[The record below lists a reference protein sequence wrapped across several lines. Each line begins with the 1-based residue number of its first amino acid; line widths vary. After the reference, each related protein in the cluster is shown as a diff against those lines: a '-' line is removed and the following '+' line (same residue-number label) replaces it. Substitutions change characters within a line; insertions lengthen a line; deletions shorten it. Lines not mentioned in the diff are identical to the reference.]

1 MRSLALKLAFSLAT
15 LVLGAGCASYVPFT
29 QELRDQHKLEAKHLK
44 NLQFYN
50 SHEIKLR
57 REFDRAGG
65 HVTPGH
71 KLLVIAGKQ
80 IEEVVIEAHT
90 PGVILDVSETT
101 LKVSFEEGSF
111 MEFSLRGSSP
121 YGDPVVQHGRF
132 AEPPNPF
139 PGDDPDRP
147 APVRRTMS
155 GSGNFWLL
163 PEGGS
168 TVMFQGQAWELVGT
182 SQQAHL
188 VISTESLE
196 EVDEE
201 RKVLKGR
208 TL

>member
-1 MRSLALKLAFSLAT
+1 MRSLALKIAFSLAT

-29 QELRDQHKLEAKHLK
+29 QELRDQHKLEEKHLK
-44 NLQFYN
+44 NLQFYT

-57 REFDRAGG
+57 REFDRQGG
-65 HVTPGH
+65 QVTPGH

-80 IEEVVIEAHT
+80 IEEVVIAEHT
-90 PGVILDVSETT
+90 PGVIVGVSETS
-101 LKVSFEEGSF
+101 LKVSFDEGSF
-111 MEFSLRGSSP
+111 MEFSLRGTSP
-121 YGDPVVQHGRF
+121 YGDPVVQGGRF

-139 PGDDPDRP
+139 PGDEPERP
-147 APVRRTMS
+147 APSRRTLP

-168 TVMFQGQAWELVGT
+168 TVLFQGQSWELVG
-182 SQQAHL
+182 SSSQAHL

-201 RKVLKGR
+201 RTVLKGR
-208 TL
+208 KL